1 MKTKSKFA
9 VSFFAILLMLLAAG
23 EGAGKIFFSKKEALE
38 LAFGEQARVEIL
50 SLFLTDGQIE
60 EIQRQAKVKI
70 DSALFSFYVGKQ
82 GEKLLGYAA
91 IETHTVRTRP
101 ETLLIVL
108 SPEGELRRIEV
119 LAFHEPPEYQPPA
132 RWFEQLYQRPLAA
145 LDFNAEVQGISG
157 ATLSSRSALDSA
169 RKVLAVF
176 QVAVKRG
183 ED

>member
-1 MKTKSKFA
+1 MKTKTRRAFL
-9 VSFFAILLMLLAAG
+9 FFTVLLLLLAAG
-23 EGAGKIFFSKKEALE
+23 NGFGKIFYSKKEAME
-38 LAFGEQARVEIL
+38 IAFGEHARVEVL

-101 ETLLIVL
+101 ETLLIIL
-108 SPEGELRRIEV
+108 SPEGELRQIEV
-119 LAFHEPPEYQPPA
+119 LAFHEPPEYQPSA
-132 RWFEQLYQRPLAA
+132 RWFEQLYSRPLEA
-145 LDFNAEVQGISG
+145 LDFNRDVQGITG

-176 QVAVKRG
+176 QVAVKKG
-183 ED
+183 QN

>member
-1 MKTKSKFA
+1 MKTKTRPAFR
-9 VSFFAILLMLLAAG
+9 FFTVLLLLLAAG
-23 EGAGKIFFSKKEALE
+23 DGFGKIFYSKKEAME
-38 LAFGEQARVEIL
+38 LAFGEQARVEML
-50 SLFLTDGQIE
+50 SLFLTDRQVE

-70 DSALFSFYVGKQ
+70 DSALFTFYVGKQ
-82 GEKLLGYAA
+82 GENLLGYAA

-119 LAFHEPPEYQPPA
+119 LAFHEPPEYQPPT
-132 RWFEQLYQRPLAA
+132 RWFAQLYQQPLEA
-145 LDFNAEVQGISG
+145 LDFNAEVQAITG

-176 QVAVKRG
+176 EVAVKKRSN
-183 ED
+183 

>member
-1 MKTKSKFA
+1 MKAKTRPA
-9 VSFFAILLMLLAAG
+9 LRFFTVLLLLLAAG
-23 EGAGKIFFSKKEALE
+23 GGFGKIFYSKKEAME

-60 EIQRQAKVKI
+60 EIQRRAKVKI

-82 GEKLLGYAA
+82 GEKVLGYAA

-108 SPEGELRRIEV
+108 SPEGELRHIEV
-119 LAFHEPPEYQPPA
+119 LAFHEPPDYLLPA
-132 RWFEQLYQRPLAA
+132 NWFAQLYGKPLEA
-145 LDFNAEVQGISG
+145 LDFNREIQAVSG
-157 ATLSSRSALDSA
+157 ATLGSRSALAGA

-176 QVAVKRG
+176 QVAVKKRQN
-183 ED
+183 